1 MYKTLTVTFDGQA
14 LWPESPLDL
23 EMNGRYVILVEPVPA
38 DSSEEGSVWDLLE
51 TLAGTVDA
59 PSDWSAEHDHYLYGT
74 PKRYSETVP

>member
-1 MYKTLTVTFDGQA
+1 MYKTLTATFDGQA

-38 DSSEEGSVWDLLE
+38 DSSDEGSVWDLLE

-59 PSDWSAEHDHYLYGT
+59 GLGRGT
-74 PKRYSETVP
+74 RSLSVWYT

>member
-1 MYKTLTVTFDGQA
+1 MYKTMTATFDGQA

-59 PSDWSAEHDHYLYGT
+59 PRDWAKEHDHYLYGT
-74 PKRYSETVP
+74 LKRYSEIVP